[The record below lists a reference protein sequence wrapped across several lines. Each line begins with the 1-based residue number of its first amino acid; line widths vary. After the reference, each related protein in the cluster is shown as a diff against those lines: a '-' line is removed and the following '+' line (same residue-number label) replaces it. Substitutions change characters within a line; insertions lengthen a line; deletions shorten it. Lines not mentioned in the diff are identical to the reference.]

1 MKVAIVGAGLA
12 GLGAAWHL
20 LSYQIEVTVFDV
32 KGVGEGAS
40 GVASGL
46 LHPFPASATRLSF
59 RGYEA
64 LHHSMVLLNVAQ
76 KYADKKIADY
86 SGIIKLALEDS
97 QKKEYSAL
105 IHKYDRIQWWNK
117 DKVAAEAEFVKESP
131 ALFLEQGITVF
142 CKPYL
147 QALWKACETKGA
159 KFIHQKISSIEELVD
174 YDVVVMCVGASIQEL
189 DSFCKL
195 QYVKGQ
201 LLIAKSPTCLT
212 KKSLLA
218 KGYIAITEDPYIFH
232 VGSTYE
238 HNFINDQ
245 PNIEVA
251 SKLLKHQLFSYIK
264 KECIDELQFIG
275 CEAAI
280 RVTNPRTYL
289 PIIKKYSSSNYVITA
304 LGSRGL
310 LYHSLI
316 GKQLAEAIVSGDDKK
331 ISNEFLL

>member
-1 MKVAIVGAGLA
+1 MKVAVVGAGLA
-12 GLGAAWHL
+12 GLGATWHL
-20 LSYQIEVTVFDV
+20 LSHQIEVTVFDV

-64 LHHSMVLLNVAQ
+64 LHHSMVLLNVAEQ
-76 KYADKKIADY
+76 YADKKIADY

-97 QKKEYSAL
+97 QKREYSAL
-105 IHKYDRIQWWNK
+105 INKYDRIQWWNK
-117 DKVAAEAEFVKESP
+117 EKVSSEAEFVKGSP

-159 KFIHQKISSIEELVD
+159 KFIKQKISSIEELVD

-189 DSFCKL
+189 NPFCKL

-218 KGYIAITEDPYIFH
+218 KGYIAITQDPYIFH
-232 VGSTYE
+232 IGSTYE
-238 HNFINDQ
+238 HSFTNDK
-245 PNIEVA
+245 PNLEVA
-251 SKLLKHQLFSYIK
+251 SRLLKQQLFAYIK
-264 KECIDELQFIG
+264 KECIDELKVIG

-289 PIIKKYSSSNYVITA
+289 PIIKKYSLRNYVVTA

-316 GKQLAEAIVSGDDKK
+316 GKELAEAIAFGNDQK
-331 ISNEFLL
+331 ISPEFLL